1 VAAAL
6 PLPVAALHKYGRI
19 NVAQTLL
26 SVLVRLGTIEKTS
39 ATILSLD
46 DGMREIAYEE
56 TEHYRVTR
64 DFFNHRKKMLDE
76 LLS

>member
-26 SVLVRLGTIEKTS
+26 SVLVRLETIEKTS
-39 ATILSLD
+39 ATIPSL
-46 DGMREIAYEE
+46 DGMREIAYEK

-64 DFFNHRKKMLDE
+64 DFFNHRGKMLDE
-76 LLS
+76 LMS